1 MKKIF
6 GSFGFLIPN
15 EKVVLFEKYYSL
27 LVEYN
32 DKFNITAITKKDE
45 VVVKHF
51 IDSIVNCGKVNC
63 GKLIDIG
70 SGGGFP
76 AIPLKIMNDDLDVT
90 LLEATGKKCDFLN
103 VVINEL
109 GLKNIRVINGR
120 AEEFAFK
127 DGFRETFDYCS
138 ARAVARLNVLSE
150 YCLPFVKVGGTF
162 ISYKGDASEELNEAQ
177 NAITILGG
185 KVKENFTW
193 SLDGA
198 KRALIYIEKIK
209 NTDKKYPR
217 SNGKIR
223 KSPL

>member
-6 GSFGFLIPN
+6 KNFGFDISD

-27 LVEYN
+27 LMEYN
-32 DKFNITAITKKDE
+32 DKFNITAITKKEE
-45 VVVKHF
+45 VILKHF
-51 IDSIVNCGKVNC
+51 IDSVVNCEKVDC

-76 AIPLKIMNDDLDVT
+76 AIPLKIMNDSLDVT

-103 VVINEL
+103 VVIKEL

-120 AEEFAFK
+120 AEEFAYK
-127 DGFRETFDYCS
+127 EDFRESFDFCT
-138 ARAVARLNVLSE
+138 ARAVARLNVLCE

-162 ISYKGDASEELNEAQ
+162 VSYKGDAIEELKEASS
-177 NAITILGG
+177 AIEILGG
-185 KVKENFTW
+185 SVKENYQWT
-193 SLDGA
+193 LDGA

-209 NTDKKYPR
+209 NIGAKYPR

-223 KSPL
+223 KNPL

>member
-6 GSFGFLIPN
+6 ESFGFLIPD

-185 KVKENFTW
+185 KVKVNFTW

-217 SNGKIR
+217 SNGKMR